1 MHRSYRGE
9 DDDGADAQPSCP
21 VTNQDVDDISSAN
34 VKDAR
39 SVAIQTRLV
48 SRIAAGGG
56 WRSRGADATAS
67 EALQASW

>member
-1 MHRSYRGE
+1 M
-9 DDDGADAQPSCP
+9 DGADAQPSCP
-21 VTNQDVDDISSAN
+21 VTNQDVDDFMSSAN

-39 SVAIQTRLV
+39 SVAIRTRLV
-48 SRIAAGGG
+48 SGIAAGGG